1 MPSGQHPDC
10 LIICRQ
16 IMNNLATSFENALN
30 ALNVAQAT
38 NDFFPSQ
45 TSTFNDQEILSG
57 VAGIIGLIAGLA
69 GLGEETALAGALIG
83 GISGGALGFA
93 GTALGAPP
101 ATPGN
106 LTTAYSQIHDATLK
120 TYNDFAEAIFTNG
133 SVDSSDVS
141 MGSLMANGA
150 LLVEPDFD
158 AQIETTEFQK
168 SVYAQLAVA
177 AWAQT
182 TGLTPFITY
191 FSPPPYDQRFTDFF
205 CSWDNADCDSV
216 ASLVMKQPTNV
227 PGAIVEAVSRIKL
240 KHYYQSY

>member
-1 MPSGQHPDC
+1 MPSCQ
-10 LIICRQ
+10 LSSYLTTCRQ

-30 ALNVAQAT
+30 ALNIAQAT

-45 TSTFNDQEILSG
+45 TSTFHDQEVLSAVSGILG
-57 VAGIIGLIAGLA
+57 LVGGLVGAG
-69 GLGEETALAGALIG
+69 EDTAIAGALIG

-120 TYNDFAEAIFTNG
+120 SYNDFATAMFTTG
-133 SVDSSDVS
+133 SVDSSDVT
-141 MGSLMANGA
+141 MASLMANGA
-150 LLVEPDFD
+150 LLIEPDFN

-182 TGLTPFITY
+182 TGLTPFIT
-191 FSPPPYDQRFTDFF
+191 
-205 CSWDNADCDSV
+205 
-216 ASLVMKQPTNV
+216 
-227 PGAIVEAVSRIKL
+227 
-240 KHYYQSY
+240 